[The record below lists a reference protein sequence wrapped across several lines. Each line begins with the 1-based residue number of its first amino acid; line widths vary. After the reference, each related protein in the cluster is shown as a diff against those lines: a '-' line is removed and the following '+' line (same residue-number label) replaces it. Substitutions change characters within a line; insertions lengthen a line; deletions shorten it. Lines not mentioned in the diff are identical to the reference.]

1 VDAELHRA
9 APKPE
14 VKVEIQNLTLS
25 PERLRALAAV
35 TLEDPSAVAKYDL
48 VLQKRLGNWGV
59 VSVWLGAE
67 IEKPGAPPPTNPSA
81 EK

>member
-1 VDAELHRA
+1 
-9 APKPE
+9 
-14 VKVEIQNLTLS
+14 VEIQNLTFS

-35 TLEDPSAVAKYDL
+35 TLEDPSAIAKYDL

-67 IEKPGAPPPTNPSA
+67 TEKPAAIPPSKPLP